1 MKRARAACTG
11 EAANLQESF
20 IAASEYIREAFDKAA
35 DTLNKLGIALTSDD
49 EDDEDD
55 EDKGRQGE
63 TLTMNKMPS
72 EDVQG
77 VEHDPIR
84 DLARRVMEEQ
94 VVQVWPNPS
103 PVLHDIIGVKGDEQI
118 PVAWEVKPVG
128 TMEHLLWTVRNML
141 HKAHGDVLRPYI
153 ARDTQVVYYRGDD
166 APESLIIKA
175 GTLYMYI
182 AVHDVGAVIEFSHR
196 GVNLV
201 TETTMHILDG
211 DNDVRCESK
220 ARAVAADTLAYVVEP
235 WYMKQWKDF
244 LHIAIVAG
252 HRSRSPLDA
261 LHEIERHCEQLHKTN
276 GFDLGSQ
283 AVTPAGL
290 NGLLKTLTAFID
302 PNPRLWG
309 STFDVD
315 TVQVNRGYGL
325 QVIALK
331 PTFKGTVS
339 VKLYHLASGVEMT
352 MHGATDPVERNSH
365 RLPLTSLEWW
375 FGDHDIALSDGKIT
389 ATTITSTHV
398 ITALAELEIRIHD
411 AMKDVN

>member
-1 MKRARAACTG
+1 
-11 EAANLQESF
+11 
-20 IAASEYIREAFDKAA
+20 
-35 DTLNKLGIALTSDD
+35 
-49 EDDEDD
+49 
-55 EDKGRQGE
+55 
-63 TLTMNKMPS
+63 MNKMSS
-72 EDVQG
+72 EDVRD
-77 VEHDPIR
+77 VERNPMY
-84 DLARRVMEEQ
+84 DLARRMMEEQ
-94 VVQVWPNPS
+94 VVRVWPNPS
-103 PVLHDIIGVKGDEQI
+103 PALNGIIGVKGDEQI

-182 AVHDVGAVIEFSHR
+182 SVHDVGSVIEFSHR

-201 TETTMHILDG
+201 TETTTHILDG

-244 LHIAIVAG
+244 LHIALGSG
-252 HRSRSPLDA
+252 HRSRNALDA
-261 LHEIERHCEQLHKTN
+261 LHHIERHCELYTAHKP
-276 GFDLGSQ
+276 FDLEAQ
-283 AVTPAGL
+283 AVTPAGF
-290 NGLLKTLTAFID
+290 NGLLKTLTSFID

-309 STFDVD
+309 NTFDVD

-325 QVIALK
+325 QVIAPK
-331 PTFKGTVS
+331 PAFKGTVD

-352 MHGATDPVERNSH
+352 IHGATDPVERSGH
-365 RLPLTSLEWW
+365 HLPLTHLEWR

-411 AMKDVN
+411 AMKDMNQWKH

>member
-1 MKRARAACTG
+1 
-11 EAANLQESF
+11 
-20 IAASEYIREAFDKAA
+20 
-35 DTLNKLGIALTSDD
+35 
-49 EDDEDD
+49 
-55 EDKGRQGE
+55 
-63 TLTMNKMPS
+63 MNKMSS
-72 EDVQG
+72 EDVQD
-77 VEHDPIR
+77 VKRNPVY
-84 DLARRVMEEQ
+84 DLTHRVMDEQ
-94 VVQVWPNPS
+94 VVRVWPNPA
-103 PVLHDIIGVKGDEQI
+103 PGLNDIIGVKGDEQI

-201 TETTMHILDG
+201 TETTTHILDG

-220 ARAVAADTLAYVVEP
+220 VRAVAADTLAYVVEP
-235 WYMKQWKDF
+235 WHMKQWEDF
-244 LHIAIVAG
+244 LHIAIVSG
-252 HRSRSPLDA
+252 HRSRNALDA
-261 LHEIERHCEQLHKTN
+261 LQHLDRHLDLYPAHKP
-276 GFDLGSQ
+276 FDLGSQ

-309 STFDVD
+309 NTFDVD
-315 TVQVNRGYGL
+315 TKQLGVGYELSPHGY
-325 QVIALK
+325 VDK
-331 PTFKGTVS
+331 PTVKGTVD

-352 MHGATDPVERNSH
+352 IHGATDPVERSGH
-365 RLPLTSLEWW
+365 HLPLTHLEWW

-389 ATTITSTHV
+389 ADTITSTHV

-411 AMKDVN
+411 AMKDVNQWKH

>member
-1 MKRARAACTG
+1 M
-11 EAANLQESF
+11 
-20 IAASEYIREAFDKAA
+20 
-35 DTLNKLGIALTSDD
+35 NKISSDD
-49 EDDEDD
+49 VQD
-55 EDKGRQGE
+55 
-63 TLTMNKMPS
+63 MP
-72 EDVQG
+72 
-77 VEHDPIR
+77 HDPIR
-84 DLARRVMEEQ
+84 DLTHRVMEEQ
-94 VVQVWPNPS
+94 VVRVWPNPS
-103 PVLHDIIGVKGDEQI
+103 PALNGILGVKGDEQI
-118 PVAWEVKPVG
+118 PVAWEVKPVK

-201 TETTMHILDG
+201 TETTTHILDG

-244 LHIAIVAG
+244 LHITIVAG

-261 LHEIERHCEQLHKTN
+261 LHGIEQHCEQSHKTN

-302 PNPRLWG
+302 PNPRLWVN
-309 STFDVD
+309 TFDVD
-315 TVQVNRGYGL
+315 TVQVDRGYGL
-325 QVIALK
+325 QVIALN
-331 PTFKGTVS
+331 PRSRAPWT
-339 VKLYHLASGVEMT
+339 
-352 MHGATDPVERNSH
+352 
-365 RLPLTSLEWW
+365 
-375 FGDHDIALSDGKIT
+375 
-389 ATTITSTHV
+389 
-398 ITALAELEIRIHD
+398 
-411 AMKDVN
+411 

>member
-1 MKRARAACTG
+1 M
-11 EAANLQESF
+11 
-20 IAASEYIREAFDKAA
+20 
-35 DTLNKLGIALTSDD
+35 NKISSDD
-49 EDDEDD
+49 VQD
-55 EDKGRQGE
+55 
-63 TLTMNKMPS
+63 MP
-72 EDVQG
+72 
-77 VEHDPIR
+77 HDPIR
-84 DLARRVMEEQ
+84 DLARRLMDEQ
-94 VVQVWPNPS
+94 VVRVWPNPS
-103 PVLHDIIGVKGDEQI
+103 PVLNEIIGVKGDEQI
-118 PVAWEVKPVG
+118 PVAWEVKPVK

-166 APESLIIKA
+166 APESLIIKT

-182 AVHDVGAVIEFSHR
+182 SVHDVGAVIEFSHR

-201 TETTMHILDG
+201 TETTTHILDG

-220 ARAVAADTLAYVVEP
+220 ARAVAADTLTYVVKP

-261 LHEIERHCEQLHKTN
+261 LHEIERHCEQLYKTN

-290 NGLLKTLTAFID
+290 TGLLKTLTAFID

-309 STFDVD
+309 NVFDVD

-325 QVIALK
+325 QVIAPK
-331 PTFKGTVS
+331 PTFKGTVD

-352 MHGATDPVERNSH
+352 IHGATDLVERSGH
-365 RLPLTSLEWW
+365 HLPLTSLEWW
-375 FGDHDIALSDGKIT
+375 FGEHDSALSDGKIT
-389 ATTITSTHV
+389 ADTITSTHV

-411 AMKDVN
+411 AMKDVNQWKH

>member
-1 MKRARAACTG
+1 
-11 EAANLQESF
+11 
-20 IAASEYIREAFDKAA
+20 
-35 DTLNKLGIALTSDD
+35 
-49 EDDEDD
+49 
-55 EDKGRQGE
+55 
-63 TLTMNKMPS
+63 MNKMSS
-72 EDVQG
+72 EDVQD
-77 VEHDPIR
+77 VKRNPVY
-84 DLARRVMEEQ
+84 DLARRLMDEQ
-94 VVQVWPNPS
+94 VVRVWPNPA
-103 PVLHDIIGVKGDEQI
+103 PGLNDIIGVKGDEQI

-128 TMEHLLWTVRNML
+128 TMEHLLWTVRNLL
-141 HKAHGDVLRPYI
+141 HKSQGDVMRPYI
-153 ARDTQVVYYRGDD
+153 ARDTQVVYYRGDA

-182 AVHDVGAVIEFSHR
+182 SIHDVGSVIEFSHR

-201 TETTMHILDG
+201 TETTTHILDG
-211 DNDVRCESK
+211 DKDVRCETT
-220 ARAVAADTLAYVVEP
+220 ARKVVPDTLAYVVEP
-235 WYMKQWKDF
+235 WHMDKWSAF
-244 LHIAIVAG
+244 LHIALVAG
-252 HRSRSPLDA
+252 HRSRSPFDA
-261 LHEIERHCEQLHKTN
+261 LHGIEQHCEQLHKTN

-290 NGLLKTLTAFID
+290 TGLLKTLTAFID

-309 STFDVD
+309 NVFDVD

-331 PTFKGTVS
+331 PTFKGTVD

-352 MHGATDPVERNSH
+352 IHGATDPVERSGH
-365 RLPLTSLEWW
+365 HLPLTHLEWW

-389 ATTITSTHV
+389 ADTITSTHV

>member
-1 MKRARAACTG
+1 M
-11 EAANLQESF
+11 
-20 IAASEYIREAFDKAA
+20 
-35 DTLNKLGIALTSDD
+35 NKISSDD
-49 EDDEDD
+49 
-55 EDKGRQGE
+55 
-63 TLTMNKMPS
+63 
-72 EDVQG
+72 VQDMS
-77 VEHDPIR
+77 HDPIR
-84 DLARRVMEEQ
+84 DLTHRVMEEQ
-94 VVQVWPNPS
+94 VVRVWPNPS
-103 PVLHDIIGVKGDEQI
+103 PALNGILGVKGDEQI
-118 PVAWEVKPVG
+118 PVAWEVKPVK

-153 ARDTQVVYYRGDD
+153 ARDT
-166 APESLIIKA
+166 PESLIIKA

-201 TETTMHILDG
+201 TETTTHILDG

-220 ARAVAADTLAYVVEP
+220 ARAVAADTLAYVVKP
-235 WYMKQWKDF
+235 WCMKQWKDF

-276 GFDLGSQ
+276 GFDRGSQ

-290 NGLLKTLTAFID
+290 TGLLKTLTAFID

-309 STFDVD
+309 NTFDVD
-315 TVQVNRGYGL
+315 TVQVNMGYGL
-325 QVIALK
+325 QVIAPK
-331 PTFKGTVS
+331 PTFKGTVD

-352 MHGATDPVERNSH
+352 IHGATDLVERSGH
-365 RLPLTSLEWW
+365 RLPLTHLEWW
-375 FGDHDIALSDGKIT
+375 FGEHDIALSDGKIT
-389 ATTITSTHV
+389 ADIITSTHV

-411 AMKDVN
+411 AMKDVNQWKH

>member
-1 MKRARAACTG
+1 
-11 EAANLQESF
+11 
-20 IAASEYIREAFDKAA
+20 
-35 DTLNKLGIALTSDD
+35 
-49 EDDEDD
+49 
-55 EDKGRQGE
+55 
-63 TLTMNKMPS
+63 MNKMSS
-72 EDVQG
+72 EDVQD
-77 VEHDPIR
+77 VERNPMY
-84 DLARRVMEEQ
+84 DLALSLMDEQ
-94 VVQVWPNPS
+94 VVRVWPNPA
-103 PVLHDIIGVKGDEQI
+103 PELNNIIGVKGDEQI

-196 GVNLV
+196 GVKLV
-201 TETTMHILDG
+201 TESITHVLDG

-244 LHIAIVAG
+244 LHITIVAG

-261 LHEIERHCEQLHKTN
+261 LHYIEQHCEQLHKTN

-290 NGLLKTLTAFID
+290 NGLLKTLTAL
-302 PNPRLWG
+302 NGGLG
-309 STFDVD
+309 ST
-315 TVQVNRGYGL
+315 TSPCRMG
-325 QVIALK
+325 K
-331 PTFKGTVS
+331 S
-339 VKLYHLASGVEMT
+339 
-352 MHGATDPVERNSH
+352 
-365 RLPLTSLEWW
+365 PLTSSPL
-375 FGDHDIALSDGKIT
+375 
-389 ATTITSTHV
+389 TSSHRHMSSP
-398 ITALAELEIRIHD
+398 L
-411 AMKDVN
+411 

>member
-1 MKRARAACTG
+1 M
-11 EAANLQESF
+11 
-20 IAASEYIREAFDKAA
+20 
-35 DTLNKLGIALTSDD
+35 NKISSDD
-49 EDDEDD
+49 VQD
-55 EDKGRQGE
+55 
-63 TLTMNKMPS
+63 MP
-72 EDVQG
+72 
-77 VEHDPIR
+77 HDPIR
-84 DLARRVMEEQ
+84 DLTHRVMEEQ
-94 VVQVWPNPS
+94 VVRVWPNPS
-103 PVLHDIIGVKGDEQI
+103 PALNGILGVKGDEQI
-118 PVAWEVKPVG
+118 PVAWEVKPVK

-182 AVHDVGAVIEFSHR
+182 SVHDLGAVIEFSHR

-201 TETTMHILDG
+201 TETTTHILDG

-220 ARAVAADTLAYVVEP
+220 VRAVAADTLAYVVEP

-244 LHIAIVAG
+244 LHITIVAG

-261 LHEIERHCEQLHKTN
+261 LHGIEQHCEQLHKTN

-309 STFDVD
+309 NAFDVD

-331 PTFKGTVS
+331 PTFKGTVD

-352 MHGATDPVERNSH
+352 IHGATDPVERSGH
-365 RLPLTSLEWW
+365 HLPLTHLEWW

-389 ATTITSTHV
+389 ADTITSTHV

>member
-1 MKRARAACTG
+1 M
-11 EAANLQESF
+11 NNIS
-20 IAASEYIREAFDKAA
+20 
-35 DTLNKLGIALTSDD
+35 SDD
-49 EDDEDD
+49 VQD
-55 EDKGRQGE
+55 
-63 TLTMNKMPS
+63 MP
-72 EDVQG
+72 
-77 VEHDPIR
+77 HDPIR
-84 DLARRVMEEQ
+84 DLTHRVMEEQ
-94 VVQVWPNPS
+94 VVRVWPNPS
-103 PVLHDIIGVKGDEQI
+103 PALNGILGVKGDEQI
-118 PVAWEVKPVG
+118 PVAWEVKPVK

-201 TETTMHILDG
+201 TETTTHILDG

-244 LHIAIVAG
+244 LHIAIIAG
-252 HRSRSPLDA
+252 HCSRSLLDA
-261 LHEIERHCEQLHKTN
+261 LHGIEQHCEQLHKTN

-309 STFDVD
+309 NTFDVD
-315 TVQVNRGYGL
+315 TVQVDRGYGL
-325 QVIALK
+325 QVIAPK
-331 PTFKGTVS
+331 PMFKGTVD

-352 MHGATDPVERNSH
+352 IHGATDLVERSRH
-365 RLPLTSLEWW
+365 HLPLTSLEWW
-375 FGDHDIALSDGKIT
+375 FGEHDIALSDGKIT
-389 ATTITSTHV
+389 ADIITSTHV

-411 AMKDVN
+411 AMKDVNQWKH

>member
-1 MKRARAACTG
+1 MKK
-11 EAANLQESF
+11 
-20 IAASEYIREAFDKAA
+20 IKY
-35 DTLNKLGIALTSDD
+35 
-49 EDDEDD
+49 
-55 EDKGRQGE
+55 
-63 TLTMNKMPS
+63 
-72 EDVQG
+72 EDVQD
-77 VEHDPIR
+77 VKRNPVY

-94 VVQVWPNPS
+94 GVRVWPNPS
-103 PVLHDIIGVKGDEQI
+103 PALNDIIGVKGDEQI

-166 APESLIIKA
+166 TPESLIIKA

-201 TETTMHILDG
+201 TETTTHILDG

-220 ARAVAADTLAYVVEP
+220 ARAVAADTLAYVVKP

-290 NGLLKTLTAFID
+290 TGLLKTLTAFID

-309 STFDVD
+309 NIFDVD
-315 TVQVNRGYGL
+315 TVQVNMGFGL
-325 QVIALK
+325 QVTAPK
-331 PTFKGTVS
+331 PAVKGTVH

-352 MHGATDPVERNSH
+352 LHGATDPVERSGHH
-365 RLPLTSLEWW
+365 RPLTHLEWW
-375 FGDHDIALSDGKIT
+375 FGEEDTDSHEKIT
-389 ATTITSTHV
+389 AATITSTHV

>member
-1 MKRARAACTG
+1 MK
-11 EAANLQESF
+11 NLK
-20 IAASEYIREAFDKAA
+20 Y
-35 DTLNKLGIALTSDD
+35 
-49 EDDEDD
+49 
-55 EDKGRQGE
+55 
-63 TLTMNKMPS
+63 

-94 VVQVWPNPS
+94 VVRVWPNPA
-103 PVLHDIIGVKGDEQI
+103 PGLNDIIGVKGDEQI
-118 PVAWEVKPVG
+118 PVAWEVKPVK

-182 AVHDVGAVIEFSHR
+182 SVHDVGAVIEFSHR

-201 TETTMHILDG
+201 TETTTHILDG

-235 WYMKQWKDF
+235 WCMKQWKDF
-244 LHIAIVAG
+244 LHITIVAG
-252 HRSRSPLDA
+252 HRSRSPIDA
-261 LHEIERHCEQLHKTN
+261 LHDIEQHCEQLHKAN

-309 STFDVD
+309 NTFDVD
-315 TVQVNRGYGL
+315 TVQVSMGCELSPHGF
-325 QVIALK
+325 VDK
-331 PTFKGTVS
+331 PTFKGTVD

-352 MHGATDPVERNSH
+352 IHGATDPVERSGH
-365 RLPLTSLEWW
+365 HLPLTSLEWW
-375 FGDHDIALSDGKIT
+375 FGEHDSSTSDGKIT
-389 ATTITSTHV
+389 AGTITSTHV

-411 AMKDVN
+411 AMKDVNQWTH